1 MRVGFTATREV
12 EAALGA
18 IGRTE
23 DAQFSPGGG
32 LLALAGFAED
42 RLLILR
48 LKGEIDR
55 NRPEVAFDGF
65 IELVSSDLKDPHG
78 LLWLD
83 EGTLIICNRTGE
95 VALFRLPESWPAEPR
110 LEVKP
115 FRTIGRD
122 QLVTTPGSVSLFR
135 PGLGLVE
142 LLVCNNYVH
151 HVTRHLLDER
161 GDFAVLSSEILIER
175 GLDIPDGVVHTP
187 DGAWI
192 AISNHLHHSV
202 FLYRNDAGLGR
213 ASEPDGRLLGI
224 AYPHGLKFLGDG
236 RTLLVADAGAPYVH
250 VFTSEDGEW
259 SGERRPA
266 RSIEALDEETFR
278 RGSFHPTEGGPK
290 GLGTT
295 PDGGLLVTS
304 CHEQAL
310 GFWDMRALGLEAAAP
325 EPAGEPEQVE
335 RARET
340 LLKCLSSASRRVRQ
354 GAEAVMRSH
363 EWALQMAVNGR
374 PRMIGDPVHH
384 LEASLDDRG
393 YREEVT
399 EHGVALKLRSFPAAI
414 PHFPHPH
421 VALEAALPR
430 DPAGWPELAAASAQV
445 ARAIASRL
453 ANGAALERAA
463 AYAEASAATGE
474 PWSAWIVGLRRA
486 FGQPAPLLRSELLE
500 GGRVRL
506 RLADAHPL
514 AAVECAVLGLHLLWL
529 AHEGRDGKE
538 PEVSPRTW
546 QTRLRLAGMAPAPR
560 APLTSPAES
569 PLRSPAT
576 ASART

>member
-48 LKGEIDR
+48 LNRK
-55 NRPEVAFDGF
+55 RPEVAFDGF

-83 EGTLIICNRTGE
+83 EGTLIVCNRTGE
-95 VALFRLPESWPAEPR
+95 VALLRLPESWPAEPR

-122 QLVTTPGSVSLFR
+122 QLAITPGSVSLFR

-161 GDFAVLSSEILIER
+161 DDFAVLSSEILIER
-175 GLDIPDGVVHTP
+175 GLDIPDGVVHSP

-192 AISNHLHHSV
+192 AVSNHLHHSV
-202 FLYRNDAGLGR
+202 FLYRNDARLGR
-213 ASEPDGRLLGI
+213 AAEPDGKLLGI

-236 RTLLVADAGAPYVH
+236 STLLVADAGAPYVQ
-250 VFTSEDGEW
+250 VFTSEDGSW
-259 SGERRPA
+259 SGEHGPA
-266 RSIEALDEETFR
+266 RSIEVLDEETFR
-278 RGSFHPTEGGPK
+278 RGNFHPTEGGPK
-290 GLGTT
+290 GLSMT
-295 PDGGLLVTS
+295 PDGSLLVTS
-304 CHEQAL
+304 CHEQVL
-310 GFWDMRALGLEAAAP
+310 GFWDMRALGLDATAP
-325 EPAGEPEQVE
+325 APAGEPEEIE

-340 LLKCLSSASRRVRQ
+340 LLKCLSSASRRAEQ
-354 GAEAVMRSH
+354 GAEAVKRSH
-363 EWALQMAVNGR
+363 EWALQVALHGR
-374 PRMIGDPVHH
+374 PRLIADPVHH
-384 LEASLDDRG
+384 LEASLDERG

-399 EHGVALKLRSFPAAI
+399 EQGVALKLRNFPSAI
-414 PHFPHPH
+414 PHYPHPH
-421 VALEAALPR
+421 VAIEAALPG
-430 DPAGWPELAAASAQV
+430 DPADWPELARESAQL
-445 ARAIASRL
+445 ARSIASGLRDR
-453 ANGAALERAA
+453 AVLERAA
-463 AYAEASAATGE
+463 AYAEASAAAGD
-474 PWSAWIVGLRRA
+474 PWSPWIPGLRRA
-486 FGQPAPLLRSELLE
+486 FGLPAPRLRSELLG

-529 AHEGRDGKE
+529 AHEGRDGKA
-538 PEVSPRTW
+538 PQPALPVW
-546 QTRLRLAGMAPAPR
+546 QMRLRLAGIGAAPR
-560 APLTSPAES
+560 APLTSLAES
-569 PLRSPAT
+569 PDRSPAT

>member
-1 MRVGFTATREV
+1 MRVGFTATAEV

-48 LKGEIDR
+48 LNRE
-55 NRPEVAFDGF
+55 RPEVAFDGF
-65 IELVSSDLKDPHG
+65 IELVSPDLKDPHG
-78 LLWLD
+78 LLFLD
-83 EGTLIICNRTGE
+83 EGTLIVCNRTGE

-110 LEVKP
+110 VDVKP
-115 FRTIGRD
+115 FRTLGRD
-122 QLVTTPGSVSLFR
+122 QLVMTPGSVSLFR

-161 GDFAVLSSEILIER
+161 DDFALLSSEILIDR
-175 GLDIPDGVVHTP
+175 GLDIPDGIVHTP

-192 AISNHLHHSV
+192 AVSNHLHHSV
-202 FLYRNDAGLGR
+202 FLYRNESRLGR
-213 ASEPDGRLLGI
+213 SAEPDGRLLGI

-236 RTLLVADAGAPYVH
+236 RTLLVADAGAPYVQ
-250 VFTSEDGEW
+250 VFKSEDGDW
-259 SGERRPA
+259 SGEREPA

-290 GLGTT
+290 GLSIT

-304 CHEQAL
+304 CHEQVL
-310 GFWDMRALGLEAAAP
+310 GFWDMRALGLDYAP
-325 EPAGEPEQVE
+325 PAPAGEQEQIE

-340 LLKCLSSASRRVRQ
+340 LVKCLSSASRRVRQ

-384 LEASLDDRG
+384 LEASLDERG

-399 EHGVALKLRSFPAAI
+399 EQGVSLKLRSFPAAV
-414 PHFPHPH
+414 PHFPQPH

-430 DPAGWPELAAASAQV
+430 DPAGWPELLAASAQV

-463 AYAEASAATGE
+463 AYAEASAAAGE
-474 PWSAWIVGLRRA
+474 PWSAWIACLRRA
-486 FGQPAPLLRSELLE
+486 LGQPPPLLRSVWLV

-506 RLADAHPL
+506 RRADAHPL
-514 AAVECAVLGLHLLWL
+514 AAVECAVVGLHLLWL
-529 AHEGRDGKE
+529 AHEERDGKE
-538 PEVSPRTW
+538 PEVSPRVW
-546 QTRLRLAGMAPAPR
+546 QTRLRLAGMAAAAR
-560 APLTSPAES
+560 APLASPAAS
-569 PLRSPAT
+569 PVRSAAT
-576 ASART
+576 ASQRT